1 MSEWENGLPGV
12 GVECDIEF
20 IGGNTYRKAEITYIG
35 DGVGCY
41 RHDDHELTFAR
52 TSVIFHPIKK
62 REPKPGE
69 VWLCGSLQVPCVMS
83 NTGDLYPFPL
93 VELNG
98 SNSFPIDASG
108 LEYAA
113 PSVKAYIAREILE
126 RHNAGESGIGVLA
139 EYARLD
145 EE

>member
-1 MSEWENGLPGV
+1 MSEWRDGLPGV

-20 IGGNTYRKAEITYIG
+20 IGGNTYRKGKITYIG

-41 RHDDHELTFAR
+41 RHDDHEFTFAR
-52 TSVIFHPIKK
+52 TSVIFHQIKK

-69 VWLCGSLQVPCVMS
+69 VWLAGALFVPCIMTDVD
-83 NTGDLYPFPL
+83 NAYPII
-93 VELNG
+93 ELDG
-98 SNSFPIDASG
+98 SNSFGLDAAN